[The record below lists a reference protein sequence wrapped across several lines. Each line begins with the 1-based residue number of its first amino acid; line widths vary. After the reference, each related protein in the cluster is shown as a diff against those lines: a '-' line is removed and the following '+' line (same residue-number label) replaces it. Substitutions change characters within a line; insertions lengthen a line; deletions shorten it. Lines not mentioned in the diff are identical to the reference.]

1 MSEKTEIRT
10 RRLPV
15 GEQEQS
21 AEKLYDMSIR
31 FTADICPDEENPLTA
46 CLGETPV
53 VKSAI
58 TMRIRQVVS
67 FVPDDDTLKQYA
79 KVLEDAQ
86 VEKDKGILIRNVR
99 FDGYDWFYAATPDE
113 QQTAERTKDHA

>member
-1 MSEKTEIRT
+1 MPEKTEIRT

-31 FTADICPDEENPLTA
+31 FTADIYPDKENPLTA

-67 FVPDDDTLKQYA
+67 FVPDDDALKQYA

-86 VEKDKGILIRNVR
+86 VEKDKGILMRNVR

-113 QQTAERTKDHA
+113 QQAAERTEDHA

>member
-1 MSEKTEIRT
+1 MPEKTEIWT
-10 RRLPV
+10 KHLPV
-15 GEQEQS
+15 GEQKQS
-21 AEKLYDMSIR
+21 AEQLYDMSIR

-46 CLGETPV
+46 CLGGTPV